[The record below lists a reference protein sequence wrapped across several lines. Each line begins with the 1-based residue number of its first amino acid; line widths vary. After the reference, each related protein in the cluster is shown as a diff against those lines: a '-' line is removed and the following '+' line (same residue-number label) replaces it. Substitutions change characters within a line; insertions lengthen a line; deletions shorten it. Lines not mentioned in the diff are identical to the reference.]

1 MATVYLEPGGWLR
14 TLWEVQWFAGLI
26 PVMFLAGWLA
36 AAAREGK
43 WALGRIALWASPLV
57 VWALPFVVAQGLSMW
72 AVQSRPAAMVV
83 SAEGI
88 WCAPWRETVRWENV
102 RAVGS
107 FDEKMRSGWK
117 SLGVTLELAQPARG
131 DVDLRPAAYES
142 SALTWG
148 VRLARAKL
156 FTKSETAIPC
166 ALYGTTVD
174 AGDLARLVQE
184 IHFKLGPRVGAE
196 FRARNKCWVGHCLDG
211 KGLSAK
217 GLDWRCVA
225 NMPSDVSA
233 QPCAARVDQ

>member
-26 PVMFLAGWLA
+26 PVVFLGGWLY

-43 WALGRIALWASPLV
+43 WRRGKIALWAAPLV
-57 VWALPFVVAQGLSMW
+57 MWATPFVVAQGLSMW
-72 AVQSRPAAMVV
+72 ALMQRPAAMVV

-88 WCAPWRETVRWENV
+88 WCAPWSETVRWENV
-102 RAVGS
+102 RALGS
-107 FDEKMRSGWK
+107 FDEKMRYGWK
-117 SLGVTLELAQPARG
+117 SLGVTLELAEPARG
-131 DVDLRPAAYES
+131 AVSLRPAAYDS
-142 SALTWG
+142 GALYWG

-156 FTKSETAIPC
+156 STKSETAIPC
-166 ALYGTTVD
+166 ALYGTTVE

-196 FRARNKCWVGHCLDG
+196 FRARNKCWVAHCLD
-211 KGLSAK
+211 SK

-225 NMPSDVSA
+225 NMPSDLSA
-233 QPCAARVDQ
+233 QPCAARVD